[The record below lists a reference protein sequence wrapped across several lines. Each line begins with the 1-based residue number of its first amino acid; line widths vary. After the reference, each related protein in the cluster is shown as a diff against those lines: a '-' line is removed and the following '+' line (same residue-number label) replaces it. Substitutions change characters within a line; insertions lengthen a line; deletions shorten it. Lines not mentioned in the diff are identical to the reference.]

1 MLTRPEDSDLDQL
14 YRLSKDHELT
24 KITVCE
30 TVTEVVY
37 GVTLTYGEWNS
48 YGRVTNAKTLYTHG
62 TDANDIGGSCSS
74 FELEEGE
81 YITKL
86 KIGYMDEY
94 GIAGLYFRTNK
105 YNSVTFGTTAGSILH
120 PNGSYYTVHTK
131 TLYYGSST
139 RFYGF
144 IGEEHRTWYSGA

>member
-62 TDANDIGGSCSS
+62 TDANDIGGSCTY

-81 YITKL
+81 YINRL
-86 KIGYMDEY
+86 KIRYMEEY
-94 GIAGLYFRTNK
+94 GIAGL
-105 YNSVTFGTTAGSILH
+105 
-120 PNGSYYTVHTK
+120 
-131 TLYYGSST
+131 
-139 RFYGF
+139 
-144 IGEEHRTWYSGA
+144 